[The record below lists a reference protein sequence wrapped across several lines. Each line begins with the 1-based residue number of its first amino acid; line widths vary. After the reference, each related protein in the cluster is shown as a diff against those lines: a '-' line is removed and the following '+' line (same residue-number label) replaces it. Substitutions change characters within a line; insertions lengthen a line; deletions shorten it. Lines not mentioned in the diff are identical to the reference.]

1 MNARNIEPPRA
12 EPAFET
18 CEKRG
23 GTASAQRR
31 WGTLLAVSAAQLLV
45 VLDGTI
51 VNVSLPSAQTA
62 LGMSDASRQWAI
74 TAYALAFGGLL
85 LIGGR
90 VSSALGHRRM
100 FLIGL
105 VGFAAS
111 SALGGA
117 AVNPEML
124 FGARALQGVFAAG
137 LSLLSTTFTEPHERG
152 RAFGVFAA
160 VGATGSALG
169 LVAGGL
175 LTEYA
180 SWRWCLFIN
189 VPVAVLA
196 ALGTTLV
203 PPDRPTPSHGRLD
216 CAGALLSA
224 AGFGT
229 VVYAFNEAEP
239 LGLGSPKVLALLA
252 GGVLLLAAFA
262 VVEVRAPR
270 PLLPTRVLMHR
281 LRAGALISITLMF
294 VAMFGFYLFLSYY
307 TQTVLGYSP
316 VQAGLTLIINAL
328 AALLGST
335 LIAGKLHGRVAPA
348 MLILPGLFAAAAG
361 MLILTR
367 LTPQSTHVLPLYLA
381 PALVLTGL
389 GLGCVMPPTA
399 SLATADIHRHDI
411 GAASAAY
418 NASQQLGAALGTAL
432 LNTIAADATA
442 SYLASAHH
450 AAPSAAS
457 VHGYTTALTVAF
469 GILLAAACITA
480 PLTTTRAARETRT

>member
-1 MNARNIEPPRA
+1 MNARNIEPPEA

-18 CEKRG
+18 CDKRG

-124 FGARALQGVFAAG
+124 FGARALQGVFAAALAPAG

-169 LVAGGL
+169 LVAGG
-175 LTEYA
+175 
-180 SWRWCLFIN
+180 F
-189 VPVAVLA
+189 
-196 ALGTTLV
+196 
-203 PPDRPTPSHGRLD
+203 
-216 CAGALLSA
+216 
-224 AGFGT
+224 
-229 VVYAFNEAEP
+229 
-239 LGLGSPKVLALLA
+239 
-252 GGVLLLAAFA
+252 
-262 VVEVRAPR
+262 
-270 PLLPTRVLMHR
+270 
-281 LRAGALISITLMF
+281 
-294 VAMFGFYLFLSYY
+294 
-307 TQTVLGYSP
+307 
-316 VQAGLTLIINAL
+316 
-328 AALLGST
+328 
-335 LIAGKLHGRVAPA
+335 
-348 MLILPGLFAAAAG
+348 
-361 MLILTR
+361 
-367 LTPQSTHVLPLYLA
+367 
-381 PALVLTGL
+381 
-389 GLGCVMPPTA
+389 
-399 SLATADIHRHDI
+399 
-411 GAASAAY
+411 
-418 NASQQLGAALGTAL
+418 
-432 LNTIAADATA
+432 
-442 SYLASAHH
+442 
-450 AAPSAAS
+450 
-457 VHGYTTALTVAF
+457 
-469 GILLAAACITA
+469 
-480 PLTTTRAARETRT
+480 

>member
-1 MNARNIEPPRA
+1 M
-12 EPAFET
+12 
-18 CEKRG
+18 
-23 GTASAQRR
+23 
-31 WGTLLAVSAAQLLV
+31 
-45 VLDGTI
+45 
-51 VNVSLPSAQTA
+51 
-62 LGMSDASRQWAI
+62 
-74 TAYALAFGGLL
+74 
-85 LIGGR
+85 
-90 VSSALGHRRM
+90 
-100 FLIGL
+100 
-105 VGFAAS
+105 
-111 SALGGA
+111 
-117 AVNPEML
+117 
-124 FGARALQGVFAAG
+124 
-137 LSLLSTTFTEPHERG
+137 
-152 RAFGVFAA
+152 
-160 VGATGSALG
+160 
-169 LVAGGL
+169 
-175 LTEYA
+175 TEYA

-196 ALGTTLV
+196 VLGTTLV

-216 CAGALLSA
+216 SAGALLSA

-239 LGLGSPKVLALLA
+239 LGWGSPKVLALLA

-294 VAMFGFYLFLSYY
+294 VAMFGFYLFMSYY

-348 MLILPGLFAAAAG
+348 MLILPGLCAAAAG

-399 SLATADIHRHDI
+399 SLATADITGHDI

-432 LNTIAADATA
+432 LNTIAADTTA
-442 SYLASAHH
+442 SYLASARH
-450 AAPSAAS
+450 ATPRAAS

-469 GILLAAACITA
+469 GILLTAACITA
-480 PLTTTRAARETRT
+480 PLTTTRAARQTRT